1 MKGIS
6 TQPKFKLAAKLGK
19 VFLILVSFRLSFIWL
34 RPVFILS
41 LNTKVKIKKTF
52 LEISKIETFDNLI
65 ESGFL
70 DYKCGCIECVYA
82 EEND

>member
-41 LNTKVKIKKTF
+41 LNTKVKIKNNRLKQTSMQNA
-52 LEISKIETFDNLI
+52 LKLGDI
-65 ESGFL
+65 
-70 DYKCGCIECVYA
+70 A
-82 EEND
+82 PA

>member
-1 MKGIS
+1 MNTNMKGIS

-41 LNTKVKIKKTF
+41 LNTKVKIKNNRLKQTSMQNA
-52 LEISKIETFDNLI
+52 LKLGDI
-65 ESGFL
+65 
-70 DYKCGCIECVYA
+70 A
-82 EEND
+82 PA